1 LSEIKGIGPGGPIIP
16 PDDIERERLKEIKSR
31 VGKIA
36 FTTVYG
42 NKAKVSSVT
51 AGITKAEG
59 ALKWIEEVF
68 SKEEWKN
75 S

>member
-1 LSEIKGIGPGGPIIP
+1 
-16 PDDIERERLKEIKSR
+16 
-31 VGKIA
+31 
-36 FTTVYG
+36 
-42 NKAKVSSVT
+42 VSSVT